1 MVESLGDNSEVPHT
15 KDQEGNAEIARLDNL
30 PAFLD
35 MSENSL
41 DFKTYKQTSRHGRQ
55 LSHGYP

>member
-1 MVESLGDNSEVPHT
+1 MVEPLGDNSEVPHT
-15 KDQEGNAEIARLDNL
+15 KDQEGNAEIARLGNL

-41 DFKTYKQTSRHGRQ
+41 DFKTYKQTS
-55 LSHGYP
+55 

>member
-1 MVESLGDNSEVPHT
+1 MVEPLGDNSEVPHT
-15 KDQEGNAEIARLDNL
+15 KDQERNAEIARLDNL

-41 DFKTYKQTSRHGRQ
+41 DFKTYKQTS
-55 LSHGYP
+55 

>member
-1 MVESLGDNSEVPHT
+1 MVDPIGDNSEVPNT
-15 KDQEGNAEIARLDNL
+15 KDQEGNAEIARLGKQL

-41 DFKTYKQTSRHGRQ
+41 DFKTYKQTYQDH
-55 LSHGYP
+55 

>member
-1 MVESLGDNSEVPHT
+1 MVETLGDNSEVPH
-15 KDQEGNAEIARLDNL
+15 KDQEGNAEIARLGKQL

-41 DFKTYKQTSRHGRQ
+41 DFKTYKQTYQDH
-55 LSHGYP
+55 